1 VILSKLVLGGANFGQ
16 TYGIDRNKIK
26 LEEINK
32 ILSYL
37 KKKNKKIIIDSSPNY
52 KNCEKILKNLKY
64 SNFLIITK
72 IKGLPKRKI
81 EIKKF
86 IENFI
91 YRHKKK
97 TKKNIYA
104 ILLHDEFELSN
115 IKRLRFIIEI
125 LNKIK
130 RQGIIKKYGFS
141 IYNYT
146 KYKKNILKMK
156 PDILQFPLNIVDDR
170 INKVEFE
177 KLKKKKISLHAR
189 SVFLQGLLL
198 KNQKYLPKR
207 FKKLRKV
214 WQEYD
219 ERCFSSNSNKLE
231 TCLGEVLSNSYINKI
246 VIGFNSFFQFKEI
259 EKIKKTKKKFIFPNL
274 SKNQKTFLINPYKWK
289 NDFSNYTS

>member
-1 VILSKLVLGGANFGQ
+1 MILSKLVLGGANFGQ
-16 TYGIDRNKIK
+16 SYGIDRKKINLK
-26 LEEINK
+26 EINK
-32 ILSYL
+32 ILTYL

-52 KNCEKILKNLKY
+52 KNCEKILGNLKFQ
-64 SNFLIITK
+64 NFLIITK
-72 IKGLPKRKI
+72 IKGLPKRKT

-91 YRHKKK
+91 NRHKKK

-104 ILLHDEFELSN
+104 ILLHDEIELSN
-115 IKRLRFIIEI
+115 IKRLSFIVQI

-141 IYNYT
+141 IYDYN

-156 PDILQFPLNIVDDR
+156 PDILQFPLNIVDNR
-170 INKVEFE
+170 INKTDLK
-177 KLKKKKISLHAR
+177 KLKKNKISLHAR

-198 KNQKYLPKR
+198 QNQKDLPKK
-207 FKKLRKV
+207 FKKFNKV

-219 ERCFSSNSNKLE
+219 KKFFGSKSNKLE
-231 TCLGEVLSNSYINKI
+231 TCLGEVVSNNYINKI

-259 EKIKKTKKKFIFPNL
+259 EKIKKNKKKFIFPNL
-274 SKNQKTFLINPYKWK
+274 NKNQKTFLINPYKW
-289 NDFSNYTS
+289 

>member
-1 VILSKLVLGGANFGQ
+1 MILSKLVLGGANFGQ
-16 TYGIDRNKIK
+16 SYGIDRKKINLK
-26 LEEINK
+26 EINK
-32 ILSYL
+32 ILTYL

-52 KNCEKILKNLKY
+52 KNCEKILGNLKFQ
-64 SNFLIITK
+64 NFLIITK

-91 YRHKKK
+91 YRHKKN

-104 ILLHDEFELSN
+104 ILLHDEIELSN
-115 IKRLRFIIEI
+115 IKRLSFIVQI

-141 IYNYT
+141 IYDYN

-156 PDILQFPLNIVDDR
+156 PDILQFPLNIVDNR
-170 INKVEFE
+170 INKTDLK
-177 KLKKKKISLHAR
+177 KLKKNKISLHAR

-198 KNQKYLPKR
+198 QNQKDLPKK
-207 FKKLRKV
+207 FKKFNKV

-219 ERCFSSNSNKLE
+219 KKFFGSSSNKLE
-231 TCLGEVLSNSYINKI
+231 TCLGEVVSNNYINKI

-274 SKNQKTFLINPYKWK
+274 NKNQKTFLINPYNW
-289 NDFSNYTS
+289 

>member
-1 VILSKLVLGGANFGQ
+1 MILSKLVLGGANFGQ
-16 TYGIDRNKIK
+16 SYGINRNKIK
-26 LEEINK
+26 LEEIDK

-37 KKKNKKIIIDSSPNY
+37 KKKKEKIIIDSSPNY
-52 KNCEKILKNLKY
+52 KNCEKILKNLKFQ
-64 SNFLIITK
+64 NFLIVTK

-104 ILLHDEFELSN
+104 ILLHDEIELSN
-115 IKRLRFIIEI
+115 IKRLSFIVQI

-141 IYNYT
+141 IYDYN

-156 PDILQFPLNIVDDR
+156 PDILQFPLNIVDNR
-170 INKVEFE
+170 INKDDLK
-177 KLKKKKISLHAR
+177 KLKKNKISLHAR
-189 SVFLQGLLL
+189 SVFLQGILLQ
-198 KNQKYLPKR
+198 NQKDLPKK
-207 FKKLRKV
+207 FKKFNKV

-219 ERCFSSNSNKLE
+219 KKFFGSSSNKLE
-231 TCLGEVLSNSYINKI
+231 TCLGEVISNNYINKI

-259 EKIKKTKKKFIFPNL
+259 EKIKKTKKKFIFPKLN
-274 SKNQKTFLINPYKWK
+274 KKQKTFLINPYKW
-289 NDFSNYTS
+289 

>member
-1 VILSKLVLGGANFGQ
+1 MILSKLVLGGANFGQ
-16 TYGIDRNKIK
+16 SYGIDRKKINLK
-26 LEEINK
+26 EINK
-32 ILSYL
+32 ILTYL

-52 KNCEKILKNLKY
+52 KNCEKILGNLKFQ
-64 SNFLIITK
+64 NFLIITK
-72 IKGLPKRKI
+72 IKGLPQRKI

-91 YRHKKK
+91 YRHKKN

-104 ILLHDEFELSN
+104 ILIHDEIELSN
-115 IKRLRFIIEI
+115 IKRLSFIVQI

-141 IYNYT
+141 IYDYN

-156 PDILQFPLNIVDDR
+156 PDILQFPLNIVDNR
-170 INKVEFE
+170 INKTDLK
-177 KLKKKKISLHAR
+177 KLKKNKISLHAR

-198 KNQKYLPKR
+198 QNQKDLPKK
-207 FKKLRKV
+207 FKKFNKV

-219 ERCFSSNSNKLE
+219 KKFFGSSSNKLE
-231 TCLGEVLSNSYINKI
+231 TCLGEVVSNNYINKI

-259 EKIKKTKKKFIFPNL
+259 EKIKKTKKKFVFPNL
-274 SKNQKTFLINPYKWK
+274 NKNQKTFLINPYKW
-289 NDFSNYTS
+289 